1 MKVLIYTIIFSI
13 ISSANTQLKVDS
25 MIPLRSYNY
34 KPTAKLQKQR
44 QLRSLANVKQDEA
57 KEIAAALCDQNVTSY
72 KLTHRGQLLFYRIY
86 TDDCKVEIN
95 ALDGSIISKIFL
107 R

>member
-1 MKVLIYTIIFSI
+1 MKALFYIIIFSI
-13 ISSANTQLKVDS
+13 IVSANTQLKVDS
-25 MIPLRSYNY
+25 MTPLRSYNH
-34 KPTAKLQKQR
+34 KLTVKLQKQR
-44 QLRSLANVKQDEA
+44 QLRSLAKVKQDEA
-57 KEIAAALCDQNVTSY
+57 EKMAADLCDQKVRSY
-72 KLTHRGQLLFYRIY
+72 KLTHRGQLLFHRIY

>member
-1 MKVLIYTIIFSI
+1 MKALFYTIIFSI
-13 ISSANTQLKVDS
+13 IGSANAQLKVDS
-25 MIPLRSYNY
+25 MIPLRSYNH
-34 KPTAKLQKQR
+34 KPTVKLQKQR
-44 QLRSLANVKQDEA
+44 QLRSLSNVKQDEA
-57 KEIAAALCDQNVTSY
+57 KEIAAALCDQKVRSY

-86 TDDCKVEIN
+86 TENCKVEIN

>member
-1 MKVLIYTIIFSI
+1 MKALFYTIIFSI
-13 ISSANTQLKVDS
+13 IVSANAQLKVDS
-25 MIPLRSYNY
+25 MTPLRSYNH
-34 KPTAKLQKQR
+34 KPTVKLQKQR

-57 KEIAAALCDQNVTSY
+57 KEIAAALCDQKVRSY

-86 TDDCKVEIN
+86 TEDCKVEIN
-95 ALDGSIISKIFL
+95 ALDGSIISKVFL